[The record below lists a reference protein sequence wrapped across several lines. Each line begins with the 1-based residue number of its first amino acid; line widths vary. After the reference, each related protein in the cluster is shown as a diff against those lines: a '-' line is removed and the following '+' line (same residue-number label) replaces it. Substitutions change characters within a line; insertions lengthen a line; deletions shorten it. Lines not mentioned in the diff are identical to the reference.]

1 MFRKWKLKNATVLV
15 LVVSLLLGLLAFHA
29 NAVSANNE
37 YDFSNFTE
45 ADSMAFVEEQNIE
58 IPLKLQQS
66 DYLSVFTHELVL
78 QSYET
83 PNTPFCFNFVE
94 TQSYAE
100 EIRLAVRNC
109 INFTPMSM
117 TASTTSYSLMYNKV
131 KNANGVW
138 VTSNGYYNP
147 KWSEYNCYA
156 YSIHRGEQPN
166 FYDTGMQYQ
175 PGDMSGAGTFDDCY
189 AIDQLANII
198 RADLVAMGYSNV
210 SLSDTIPAINSSQ
223 ELICVRMKYEAD
235 YHFMRYD
242 NDTNAWYHKP
252 GTTAVLK
259 YNYVP
264 SNERLWYT
272 EYCDDDGVVHP
283 STSDYDS
290 SIVFITYS
298 KNQINVAQN
307 NTSRK
312 YIEPDK
318 DVFCELN
325 FGAAGHYDINLESTY
340 SFKYE
345 IYDEDF
351 DVISSGTGASIDK
364 CLITSGVSK
373 YYLRMNFVSYS
384 QLYYVDVSI
393 ESHSHSYSA
402 SQTWL
407 SYTQHRST
415 CCCGSSTTGPHV
427 VAPGSFAGGAQYA
440 TCLTCG
446 GLATSGVT
454 ILSVADY
461 PHTINGSY
469 ILPNG
474 IIVLAPEDIEEYING
489 ALTFITGEIE

>member
-1 MFRKWKLKNATVLV
+1 MIRKWKLKNATVFI
-15 LVVSLLLGLLAFHA
+15 LVVSLLFSLFAFPA
-29 NAVSANNE
+29 SAVATNE

-100 EIRLAVRNC
+100 EIRLAVRNHMD
-109 INFTPMSM
+109 FAATPM
-117 TASTTSYSLMYNKV
+117 TVSTTSYSLLYNKV
-131 KNANGVW
+131 KNSNGVW

-147 KWSEYNCYA
+147 KWYEYNCYA
-156 YSIHRGEQPN
+156 FSINRAEQPH
-166 FYDTGMQYQ
+166 FYSTRKQYQ
-175 PGDMSGAGTFDDCY
+175 PGDMSDAGTFWDCST
-189 AIDQLANII
+189 IDQLAEII
-198 RADLVAMGYSNV
+198 RKDLVDMGYSNI
-210 SLSDTIPAINSSQ
+210 SLSSSIPTINSSQ
-223 ELICVRMKYEAD
+223 ELICVRMKYDAD

-242 NDTNAWYHKP
+242 IETDAWYHKP
-252 GTTAVLK
+252 GNTAVLK

-264 SNERLWYT
+264 TNDRLWYT
-272 EYCDDDGVVHP
+272 EYCDDEGVAHP
-283 STSDYDS
+283 STSEYDS
-290 SIVFITYS
+290 SIVYITYS
-298 KNQINVAQN
+298 KNQINLGQSN
-307 NTSRK
+307 SSRE
-312 YIEPDK
+312 YIEPEK

-325 FGAAGHYDINLESTY
+325 ATAAGHYDINLESAY

-351 DVISSGTGASIDK
+351 DVVSSGTGTSIDT
-364 CLITSGVSK
+364 CLITSGAGK

-393 ESHSHSYSA
+393 ESHSHSYDA
-402 SQTWL
+402 SHTWL

-415 CCCGSSTTGPHV
+415 CCCGLHTTGPHV
-427 VAPGSFAGGAQYA
+427 VASGSFTGGEQYA

-446 GLATSGVT
+446 GLATVGMT

-461 PHTINGSY
+461 PQSINGSY

-474 IIVLAPEDIEEYING
+474 IVVLVPEDIEGYMNG
-489 ALTFITGEIE
+489 TLIFQTGEIE

>member
-1 MFRKWKLKNATVLV
+1 MFRKWKSINATVLV
-15 LVVSLLLGLLAFHA
+15 LVVSLLLSLFAFSA
-29 NAVSANNE
+29 SAVTANE
-37 YDFSNFTE
+37 YDFLNFTE
-45 ADSMAFVEEQNIE
+45 ADSMAFVREHNIE
-58 IPLKLQQS
+58 IPLNLQQS
-66 DYLSVFTHELVL
+66 DYLSAFTRELIL
-78 QSYET
+78 RSYES
-83 PNTPFCFNFVE
+83 PNIPFIFNYIP
-94 TQSYAE
+94 TQEYAE
-100 EIRLAVRNC
+100 SIRDTVRRYIDLVAVPST
-109 INFTPMSM
+109 F
-117 TASTTSYSLMYNKV
+117 ASVAATLQYSKV
-131 KNANGVW
+131 MD
-138 VTSNGYYNP
+138 SNGNWVVSGGYHNE
-147 KWSEYNCYA
+147 KWSHYNCYA
-156 YSIHRGEQPN
+156 YSINRAEQPQYYSSGN
-166 FYDTGMQYQ
+166 YIQYQ
-175 PGDMSGAGTFDDCY
+175 PGNMSGAGTFVNCTS
-189 AIDQLANII
+189 IGELASIVC
-198 RADLVAMGYSNV
+198 ADLTSMGYSNI
-210 SLSDTIPAINSSQ
+210 STSSTIPVIDSSQ
-223 ELICVRMKYEAD
+223 ELICVRMLKDRD

-242 NDTNAWYHKP
+242 LATDAWYHKP
-252 GTTAVLK
+252 GYTAVLK
-259 YNYVP
+259 YNYTP
-264 SNERLWYT
+264 SNGNIWNNECSRYGQVVPASIEYT
-272 EYCDDDGVVHP
+272 
-283 STSDYDS
+283 SN
-290 SIVFITYS
+290 IVFIKYS
-298 KNQINVAQN
+298 KNLINVGQHS
-307 NTSRK
+307 TSRE
-312 YIEPDK
+312 YIEPGK

-325 FGAAGHYDINLESTY
+325 FGTAGHYDINLESTY